1 MPLVT
6 YIDTGI
12 PTDVTETKGLPVEIV
27 GTSGVVDTELPAA
40 AALADDTAN
49 PTVPAVGAF
58 GQVWNSADS
67 NWDRQRGGTGS
78 AAGLAAVAL
87 VTSGTL
93 ADAHTATPGSI
104 MDTAGS
110 GRQLAVAVSMFNGT
124 NYDRLRG
131 SATDGLT
138 VNLGTNND
146 VTVTSGTVDLGAT
159 DNAVLDAIEVDTTTL
174 AGAVA
179 GTEMQVDVVAALPA
193 GTNAIGKLAANSGV
207 DIGDVDITS
216 IAAGDNNIGNV
227 DVASITNGS
236 LNGPGAPTIDSYQQ
250 YPINL
255 AAAADQ
261 VLVSSAPSKQ
271 IWVYGYHLMV
281 NVAGTVSFQDE
292 DNVAVTGI
300 MPFGDNG
307 GATVSPSGNFAM
319 PIWKLGTDKD
329 LEVDVVTS
337 EFDGWIAAAIV
348 SV

>member
-12 PTDVTETKGLPVEIV
+12 PTDVTETKGLPGEIV

-58 GQVWNSADS
+58 GQVWNSADI

-78 AAGLAAVAL
+78 AAGLAGVAL

-110 GRQLAVAVSMFNGT
+110 GRQLAGAVAMFNGT

-179 GTEMQVDVVAALPA
+179 GTEMQVDVL
-193 GTNAIGKLAANSGV
+193 TM
-207 DIGDVDITS
+207 
-216 IAAGDNNIGNV
+216 
-227 DVASITNGS
+227 
-236 LNGPGAPTIDSYQQ
+236 PT
-250 YPINL
+250 
-255 AAAADQ
+255 
-261 VLVSSAPSKQ
+261 
-271 IWVYGYHLMV
+271 
-281 NVAGTVSFQDE
+281 
-292 DNVAVTGI
+292 VAVTGTFWQATQPVSGTVTGLPEKGTSAGTSTGVTVGSTSTTVLASNASRKEAI
-300 MPFGDNG
+300 IVNDSNEVIYLKF
-307 GATVSPSGNFAM
+307 GATAASNSGIRLNPSGGSLIENVYTG
-319 PIWKLGTDKD
+319 IIT
-329 LEVDVVTS
+329 
-337 EFDGWIAAAIV
+337 
-348 SV
+348 